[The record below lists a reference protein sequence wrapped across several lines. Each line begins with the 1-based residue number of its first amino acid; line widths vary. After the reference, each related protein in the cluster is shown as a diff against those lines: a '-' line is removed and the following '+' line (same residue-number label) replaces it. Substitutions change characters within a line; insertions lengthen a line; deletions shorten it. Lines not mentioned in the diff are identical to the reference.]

1 MMLWESNHRQLINQW
16 SLFFIT
22 GAIGLYL
29 LYKNLSPILS
39 KKQTPATLQK
49 SSDPFFRR
57 SLLFVCFGN
66 YRLQLPSCVLVMGEE

>member
-39 KKQTPATLQK
+39 KK
-49 SSDPFFRR
+49 
-57 SLLFVCFGN
+57 
-66 YRLQLPSCVLVMGEE
+66 